1 MWFREVRGSLLAC
14 DAAPR
19 LRAVPGLSA
28 KAFVLRDDLLLV
40 SYRPLARG
48 SRRSCRLPH
57 EGVVRVCHIYS
68 SLLLGGP
75 ARRLFLFQRSSGSVP
90 RQRLAHNA
98 LARRSSARTRR
109 RGAGPAP
116 RRTAGRAPGPL
127 VRRVVDPPRAD
138 AARNASTPSA
148 VVRPPAY
155 VVEAPGPRRVGPQI
169 ALRKR
174 ESAASSTR
182 SAPTPRGTPRLPVIS
197 IGKVIPGNYR

>member
-1 MWFREVRGSLLAC
+1 MPSSSTE
-14 DAAPR
+14 
-19 LRAVPGLSA
+19 LRVHPW
-28 KAFVLRDDLLLV
+28 LV
-40 SYRPLARG
+40 SYRPLARWI
-48 SRRSCRLPH
+48 RRSCRLPH

-138 AARNASTPSA
+138 AA
-148 VVRPPAY
+148 PPA
-155 VVEAPGPRRVGPQI
+155 ARPRRTRNPRAAPVSRHVCRCRCC
-169 ALRKR
+169 ASCSLRRFVSPPAAELGRLRWLPGAFGQWKCSRRPISACYELWVR
-174 ESAASSTR
+174 ERVSGCQATR
-182 SAPTPRGTPRLPVIS
+182 V
-197 IGKVIPGNYR
+197 PGSRFRP